1 MHAIGYLCGDISVI
15 DNPLS
20 VALTMRIPQFTS
32 QITEADIPNVQIS
45 GGVTPGQAVDMVSN
59 RVDGFANLANTVAN
73 KYKEYQEDSDKA
85 RVALITSQT
94 QNGIND
100 YLYNPKTG
108 LLNIK
113 GEAALKRVSGQS
125 LVDEANEWFRNLYS
139 EKVSELS
146 NNNQRKLY
154 DQNMFTVQGQLNR
167 ITSQHLFTE
176 SQKFQKTAF
185 EAEIDANSNSVNLN
199 YSDLETTNQSL
210 AKINIASQNY
220 GKSQGW
226 NQQQIDLF
234 VKEQQD
240 KALLGAIN
248 LMQTNGAPSAI
259 PLYFKQYKDYMSP
272 QTQAKVGKLVQDN
285 NADVFMTEIIK
296 YKEDPEELDK
306 YIVALQ
312 DPNSNFSQSVGAR
325 HIPTLLGR
333 AIGYRDAYDRNLV
346 AEAKRKDE
354 DGKKALGDFRK
365 DIESGIP
372 FSAQRLSELSSK
384 VEGTASQSEFDRI
397 NRSLPVFQLLYSM
410 PADARESF
418 INSYE
423 SDAKTKKSDNPQDVK
438 FVTDQMRAI
447 HTGLLDKEKNDPA
460 LAYSIKTGNPLTQAP
475 TTLIIQGDSKA
486 LNIVSSNIQKMVA
499 TNQAS
504 GSTTGSI
511 NPLSKQQQEEMKTFW
526 KSAPSNQK
534 LQLVSN
540 LQKAAQ
546 GNANASREM
555 IQSITGTNNNTFRW
569 AAALNNRGLKDI
581 ANQMA
586 VGQDLIDKGDV
597 KVDEALLTQKTT
609 EYLRGITAPGKPD
622 FNIYKDA
629 VRANYAYLLQKSEK
643 IPNKTEKSNSKKLDE
658 DLINLAL
665 LNTTGGK
672 FTNGSF
678 RRESS
683 VLRPHTV
690 GEASFRQQL
699 EQFNSRNARTY
710 GGSDREYFLDLP
722 LEQDTKNPYKYY
734 FKNGSG
740 YVMDSSDPKRKTR
753 LTFTVR

>member
-1 MHAIGYLCGDISVI
+1 
-15 DNPLS
+15 
-20 VALTMRIPQFTS
+20 MRIPQFNRQVS
-32 QITEADIPNVQIS
+32 DNSVPNVQVS
-45 GGVTPGQAVDMVSN
+45 GGMSAGEAASLVGNKTDSLVGALNSGLNAYQA
-59 RVDGFANLANTVAN
+59 
-73 KYKEYQEDSDKA
+73 YQDEADKA
-85 RVALITSQT
+85 RVSQVIAEV
-94 QNGIND
+94 QNSVND

-113 GEAALKRVSGQS
+113 GEAALKRESGQS
-125 LVDEANEWFRNLYS
+125 LIDEANEWLVNLSS
-139 EKVSELS
+139 EKTNTLS
-146 NNNQRKLY
+146 NPSQRKLF
-154 DQNMFTVQGQLNR
+154 NKNLVNVRGQLNR

-185 EAEIDANSNSVNLN
+185 EAEIDANSSSVNLN

-210 AKINIASQNY
+210 AKINSASQDY
-220 GKSQGW
+220 GKTQGW

-248 LMQTNGAPSAI
+248 LMQTNGDSSAI

-272 QTQAKVGKLVQDN
+272 QTQAKVGKLIQDN

-296 YKEDPEELDK
+296 YKEDPEELDN

-312 DPNSNFSQSVGAR
+312 DPNSKFSQSVGAR

-354 DGKKALGDFRK
+354 DGKKALGDFKK

-526 KSAPSNQK
+526 KSAPPNQK
-534 LQLVSN
+534 IQLVSN

-586 VGQDLIDKGDV
+586 IGQDLIDKGDV

>member
-1 MHAIGYLCGDISVI
+1 
-15 DNPLS
+15 
-20 VALTMRIPQFTS
+20 MRIPQFNRQVS
-32 QITEADIPNVQIS
+32 DNSVPNVQVS
-45 GGVTPGQAVDMVSN
+45 GGMSAGEAASLVGNKTDSLVGALNSGLNAYQA
-59 RVDGFANLANTVAN
+59 
-73 KYKEYQEDSDKA
+73 YQDEADKA
-85 RVALITSQT
+85 RVSQVIAEV
-94 QNGIND
+94 QNSVND

-113 GEAALKRVSGQS
+113 GEAALKRESGQS
-125 LVDEANEWFRNLYS
+125 LIDEANEWLVNLSS
-139 EKVSELS
+139 EKTNTLS
-146 NNNQRKLY
+146 NPSQRKLF
-154 DQNMFTVQGQLNR
+154 NKNLVNVRGQLNR

-185 EAEIDANSNSVNLN
+185 EAEIDANSSSVNLN

-210 AKINIASQNY
+210 AKINSASQDY
-220 GKSQGW
+220 GKTQGW

-248 LMQTNGAPSAI
+248 LMQTNGDSSAI

-272 QTQAKVGKLVQDN
+272 QTQAKVGKLIQDN

-296 YKEDPEELDK
+296 YKEDPEELDN

-312 DPNSNFSQSVGAR
+312 DPNSKFSQSVGAR

-354 DGKKALGDFRK
+354 DGKKALGDFKK

-526 KSAPSNQK
+526 KSAPPNQK

-586 VGQDLIDKGDV
+586 IGQDLIDKGDV

>member
-1 MHAIGYLCGDISVI
+1 
-15 DNPLS
+15 
-20 VALTMRIPQFTS
+20 MRIPQFNRQVS
-32 QITEADIPNVQIS
+32 DNSVPNVQVS
-45 GGVTPGQAVDMVSN
+45 GGMSAGEAASLVGNKTDSLVGALNSGLNAYQA
-59 RVDGFANLANTVAN
+59 
-73 KYKEYQEDSDKA
+73 YQDEADKA
-85 RVALITSQT
+85 RVSQVIAEV
-94 QNGIND
+94 QNSVND

-113 GEAALKRVSGQS
+113 GEAALKRESGQS
-125 LVDEANEWFRNLYS
+125 LIDEANEWLVNLSS
-139 EKVSELS
+139 EKTNTLS
-146 NNNQRKLY
+146 NPSQRKLF
-154 DQNMFTVQGQLNR
+154 NKNLVNVRGQLNR

-185 EAEIDANSNSVNLN
+185 EAEIDANSSSVNLN

-210 AKINIASQNY
+210 AKINSASQDY
-220 GKSQGW
+220 GKTQGW

-248 LMQTNGAPSAI
+248 LMQTNGDSSAI
-259 PLYFKQYKDYMSP
+259 PLYFKQYKEYMSP
-272 QTQAKVGKLVQDN
+272 QTQAKVGKLIQDN

-312 DPNSNFSQSVGAR
+312 DPNSKFSQSVGTR

-354 DGKKALGDFRK
+354 DGKKALGDFKK

-526 KSAPSNQK
+526 KSAPPNQK

-597 KVDEALLTQKTT
+597 KVDEALLTQRTT

>member
-1 MHAIGYLCGDISVI
+1 
-15 DNPLS
+15 
-20 VALTMRIPQFTS
+20 MRIPQFNRQVS
-32 QITEADIPNVQIS
+32 DNSVPNVQVNGGMSAGEAASLVGNKTDSLIGALNS
-45 GGVTPGQAVDMVSN
+45 GLNAYQA
-59 RVDGFANLANTVAN
+59 
-73 KYKEYQEDSDKA
+73 YQDEADKA
-85 RVALITSQT
+85 RVSQVIAEV
-94 QNGIND
+94 QNSVND

-113 GEAALKRVSGQS
+113 GEAALKRESGQS
-125 LVDEANEWFRNLYS
+125 LIDEANEWLVNLSS
-139 EKVSELS
+139 EKTNTLS
-146 NNNQRKLY
+146 NPSQRKLF
-154 DQNMFTVQGQLNR
+154 NKNLVNVRGQLNR

-185 EAEIDANSNSVNLN
+185 EAEIDANSSSVNLN

-210 AKINIASQNY
+210 AKINSASQNY
-220 GKSQGW
+220 GKTQGW

-248 LMQTNGAPSAI
+248 LMQTNGDSSAI

-423 SDAKTKKSDNPQDVK
+423 SDAKTKKSDHPQDVK

-526 KSAPSNQK
+526 KSAPPNQK

>member
-1 MHAIGYLCGDISVI
+1 
-15 DNPLS
+15 
-20 VALTMRIPQFTS
+20 MRIPQFNRQVS
-32 QITEADIPNVQIS
+32 DNSVPNVQVS
-45 GGVTPGQAVDMVSN
+45 GGMSAGEAASLVGNKTDSLVGALNSGLNAYQA
-59 RVDGFANLANTVAN
+59 
-73 KYKEYQEDSDKA
+73 YQDEADKA
-85 RVALITSQT
+85 RVSQVIAEV
-94 QNGIND
+94 QNSVND

-113 GEAALKRVSGQS
+113 GEAALKRESGQS
-125 LVDEANEWFRNLYS
+125 LIDEANEWLVNLSS
-139 EKVSELS
+139 EKTNTLS
-146 NNNQRKLY
+146 NPSQGKLF
-154 DQNMFTVQGQLNR
+154 NKNLVNVRGQLNR

-185 EAEIDANSNSVNLN
+185 EAEIDANSSSVNLN

-210 AKINIASQNY
+210 AKINSASQDY
-220 GKSQGW
+220 GKTQGW

-248 LMQTNGAPSAI
+248 LMQTNGDSSAI
-259 PLYFKQYKDYMSP
+259 PLYFKQHKDYMSP
-272 QTQAKVGKLVQDN
+272 QTQAKVGKLIQDN

-296 YKEDPEELDK
+296 YKEDPEELDN

-312 DPNSNFSQSVGAR
+312 DPNSKFSQSVGAR

-354 DGKKALGDFRK
+354 DGKKALGDFKK

-526 KSAPSNQK
+526 KSAPPNQK

-546 GNANASREM
+546 GNANASRKM

-586 VGQDLIDKGDV
+586 IGQDLIDKGDV

>member
-1 MHAIGYLCGDISVI
+1 
-15 DNPLS
+15 
-20 VALTMRIPQFTS
+20 MRIPQFNRQVS
-32 QITEADIPNVQIS
+32 DNSVPNVQVS
-45 GGVTPGQAVDMVSN
+45 GGMSAGEAASLVGNKTDSLVGALNSGLNAYQA
-59 RVDGFANLANTVAN
+59 
-73 KYKEYQEDSDKA
+73 YQDEADKA
-85 RVALITSQT
+85 RVSQVIAEV
-94 QNGIND
+94 QNSVND

-113 GEAALKRVSGQS
+113 GEAALKRESGQS
-125 LVDEANEWFRNLYS
+125 LIDEANEWLVNLSS
-139 EKVSELS
+139 EKTNTLS
-146 NNNQRKLY
+146 NPSQRKLF
-154 DQNMFTVQGQLNR
+154 NKNLVNVRGQLNR

-185 EAEIDANSNSVNLN
+185 EAEIDANSSSVSLN

-210 AKINIASQNY
+210 AKINSASQDY
-220 GKSQGW
+220 GKTQGW

-234 VKEQQD
+234 VKEQQG

-248 LMQTNGAPSAI
+248 LMQTNGDSSAI

-272 QTQAKVGKLVQDN
+272 QTQAKVGKLIQDN

-296 YKEDPEELDK
+296 YKEDPEELDN

-312 DPNSNFSQSVGAR
+312 DPNSKFSQSVGAR

-354 DGKKALGDFRK
+354 DGKKALGDFKK

-526 KSAPSNQK
+526 KSAPPNQK

-586 VGQDLIDKGDV
+586 IGQDLIDKGDV

-722 LEQDTKNPYKYY
+722 LEQDTKNPYRYY

>member
-1 MHAIGYLCGDISVI
+1 
-15 DNPLS
+15 
-20 VALTMRIPQFTS
+20 MRIPQFNRQVS
-32 QITEADIPNVQIS
+32 DNSVPNVQVNGGMSAGEAASLVGNKTDSLVSALNS
-45 GGVTPGQAVDMVSN
+45 GLNAYQA
-59 RVDGFANLANTVAN
+59 
-73 KYKEYQEDSDKA
+73 YQDEADKA
-85 RVALITSQT
+85 RVSQVIAEV
-94 QNGIND
+94 QNSVND

-113 GEAALKRVSGQS
+113 GEAALKRESGQS
-125 LVDEANEWFRNLYS
+125 LIDEANEWLVNLSS
-139 EKVSELS
+139 EKTNTLS
-146 NNNQRKLY
+146 NPSQRKLF
-154 DQNMFTVQGQLNR
+154 NKNLVNVRGQLNR

-185 EAEIDANSNSVNLN
+185 EAEIDANSSSVNLN

-210 AKINIASQNY
+210 AKINSASQDY
-220 GKSQGW
+220 GKTQGW

-248 LMQTNGAPSAI
+248 LMQTNGDSSAI

-272 QTQAKVGKLVQDN
+272 QTQAKVGKLIQDN

-296 YKEDPEELDK
+296 YKEDPEELDN

-312 DPNSNFSQSVGAR
+312 DPNSKFPQSVGAR

-354 DGKKALGDFRK
+354 DGKKALGDFKK

-526 KSAPSNQK
+526 KSAPPNQK

-586 VGQDLIDKGDV
+586 IGQDLIDKGDV

>member
-1 MHAIGYLCGDISVI
+1 
-15 DNPLS
+15 
-20 VALTMRIPQFTS
+20 MRIPQFNS
-32 QITEADIPNVQIS
+32 QVAEADMPNVQIN
-45 GGVTPGQAVDMVSN
+45 GGMSAGEAASLVGNKTDSLVGALNSSLNAYQA
-59 RVDGFANLANTVAN
+59 
-73 KYKEYQEDSDKA
+73 YQDEADKA
-85 RVALITSQT
+85 RVSQVIAEV
-94 QNGIND
+94 QNSVND

-113 GEAALKRVSGQS
+113 GEAALKRESGQS
-125 LVDEANEWFRNLYS
+125 LIDEANEWLVNLSS
-139 EKVSELS
+139 EKTNTLS
-146 NNNQRKLY
+146 NPSQRKLF
-154 DQNMFTVQGQLNR
+154 NKNLVNVRGQLNR

-185 EAEIDANSNSVNLN
+185 EAEIDANSSSVNLN

-210 AKINIASQNY
+210 AKINSASQDY
-220 GKSQGW
+220 GKTQGW

-248 LMQTNGAPSAI
+248 LMQTNGDSSAI

-272 QTQAKVGKLVQDN
+272 QTQAKVGKLIQDN

-296 YKEDPEELDK
+296 YKEDPEELDN

-312 DPNSNFSQSVGAR
+312 DPNSKFSQSVGAR

-354 DGKKALGDFRK
+354 DGKKALGDFKK

-526 KSAPSNQK
+526 KSAPPNQK

-586 VGQDLIDKGDV
+586 IGQDLIDKGDV

>member
-1 MHAIGYLCGDISVI
+1 
-15 DNPLS
+15 
-20 VALTMRIPQFTS
+20 MRIPQFNRQVS
-32 QITEADIPNVQIS
+32 DNSVPNVQVNGGMSAGEAASLVGNKTDSLIGALNS
-45 GGVTPGQAVDMVSN
+45 GLNAYQA
-59 RVDGFANLANTVAN
+59 
-73 KYKEYQEDSDKA
+73 YQDEADKA
-85 RVALITSQT
+85 RVSQVIAEV
-94 QNGIND
+94 QNSVND

-113 GEAALKRVSGQS
+113 GEAALKRESGQS
-125 LVDEANEWFRNLYS
+125 LIDEANEWLVNLSS
-139 EKVSELS
+139 EKTNTLS
-146 NNNQRKLY
+146 NPSQRKLF
-154 DQNMFTVQGQLNR
+154 NKNLVNVRGQLNR

-185 EAEIDANSNSVNLN
+185 EAEIDANSSSVNLN

-210 AKINIASQNY
+210 AKINSASQNY
-220 GKSQGW
+220 GKTQGW

-248 LMQTNGAPSAI
+248 LMQTNGDSSAI

-423 SDAKTKKSDNPQDVK
+423 SDAKTKKSDHPQDVK

-526 KSAPSNQK
+526 KSAPPNQK

-555 IQSITGTNNNTFRW
+555 IQSIAGTNNNTFRW

-597 KVDEALLTQKTT
+597 KVDEALLTQRTT

>member
-1 MHAIGYLCGDISVI
+1 GGMSAGEAASLVGNKTDSLVG
-15 DNPLS
+15 
-20 VALTMRIPQFTS
+20 ALNSSLNAYQAY
-32 QITEADIPNVQIS
+32 QDEA
-45 GGVTPGQAVDMVSN
+45 
-59 RVDGFANLANTVAN
+59 
-73 KYKEYQEDSDKA
+73 DKA
-85 RVALITSQT
+85 RVSQVIAEV
-94 QNGIND
+94 QNSVND

-113 GEAALKRVSGQS
+113 GEAALKRESGQS
-125 LVDEANEWFRNLYS
+125 LIDEANEWLVNLSS
-139 EKVSELS
+139 EKTNTLS
-146 NNNQRKLY
+146 NPSQRKLF
-154 DQNMFTVQGQLNR
+154 NKNLVNVRGQLNR

-185 EAEIDANSNSVNLN
+185 EAEIDANSSSVNLN

-210 AKINIASQNY
+210 AKINSASQNY
-220 GKSQGW
+220 GKTQGW

-248 LMQTNGAPSAI
+248 LMQTNGDSSAI

-423 SDAKTKKSDNPQDVK
+423 SDAKTKKSDHPQDVK

-526 KSAPSNQK
+526 KSAPPNQK

>member
-1 MHAIGYLCGDISVI
+1 
-15 DNPLS
+15 
-20 VALTMRIPQFTS
+20 MRIPQFNRQVS
-32 QITEADIPNVQIS
+32 DNSVPNVQVN
-45 GGVTPGQAVDMVSN
+45 GGMSAGEAASLVGNKTDSLVGALNSSLNAYQA
-59 RVDGFANLANTVAN
+59 
-73 KYKEYQEDSDKA
+73 YQDEADKA
-85 RVALITSQT
+85 RVSQVIAEV
-94 QNGIND
+94 QNSVND

-113 GEAALKRVSGQS
+113 GEAALKRESGQS
-125 LVDEANEWFRNLYS
+125 LIDEANEWLVNLSS
-139 EKVSELS
+139 EKTNTLS
-146 NNNQRKLY
+146 NPSQRKLF
-154 DQNMFTVQGQLNR
+154 NKNLVNVRGQLNR

-185 EAEIDANSNSVNLN
+185 EAEIDANSSSVNLN

-210 AKINIASQNY
+210 AKINSASQDY
-220 GKSQGW
+220 GKTQGW

-248 LMQTNGAPSAI
+248 LMQTNGDSSAI

-272 QTQAKVGKLVQDN
+272 QTQAKVGKLIQDN

-296 YKEDPEELDK
+296 YKEDPEELDNF
-306 YIVALQ
+306 IVALQ
-312 DPNSNFSQSVGAR
+312 DPNSKFSQSVGAR

-354 DGKKALGDFRK
+354 DGKKALGDFKK

-526 KSAPSNQK
+526 KSAPPNQK

-586 VGQDLIDKGDV
+586 IGQDLIDKGDV

-683 VLRPHTV
+683 VLLPHTV

>member
-1 MHAIGYLCGDISVI
+1 SQ
-15 DNPLS
+15 
-20 VALTMRIPQFTS
+20 VA
-32 QITEADIPNVQIS
+32 EADMPNVQIN
-45 GGVTPGQAVDMVSN
+45 GGMSAGEAASLVGNKTDSLVGALNSSLNAYQA
-59 RVDGFANLANTVAN
+59 
-73 KYKEYQEDSDKA
+73 YQDEADKA
-85 RVALITSQT
+85 RVSQVIAEV
-94 QNGIND
+94 QNSVND

-113 GEAALKRVSGQS
+113 GEAALKRESGQS
-125 LVDEANEWFRNLYS
+125 LIDEANEWLVNLSS
-139 EKVSELS
+139 EKTNTLS
-146 NNNQRKLY
+146 NPSQRKLF
-154 DQNMFTVQGQLNR
+154 NKNLVNVRGQLNR

-185 EAEIDANSNSVNLN
+185 EAEIDANSSSVNLN

-210 AKINIASQNY
+210 AKINSASQNY
-220 GKSQGW
+220 GKTQGW

-248 LMQTNGAPSAI
+248 LMQTNGDSSAI

-423 SDAKTKKSDNPQDVK
+423 SDAKTKKSDHPQDVK

-526 KSAPSNQK
+526 KSAPPNQK

>member
-1 MHAIGYLCGDISVI
+1 
-15 DNPLS
+15 
-20 VALTMRIPQFTS
+20 MRIPQFTS
-32 QITEADIPNVQIS
+32 QVAEGDMPNVQIS
-45 GGVTPGQAVDMVSN
+45 GGVTPGQAVDMVGSQ
-59 RVDGFANLANTVAN
+59 VDGFANLANTFAN
-73 KYKEYQEDSDKA
+73 KYKEYQDDSDKA
-85 RVALITSQT
+85 RVALTIAET
-94 QNGIND
+94 QNGVND
-100 YLYNPKTG
+100 YLYNSKTG

-113 GEAALKRVSGQS
+113 GEAALKRESGQS
-125 LVDEANEWFRNLYS
+125 LIDEANTWLNDFTA
-139 EKVSELS
+139 EKIEGFS
-146 NNNQRKLY
+146 NNNQKNLFN
-154 DQNMFTVQGQLNR
+154 QNLITVRGQLNR
-167 ITSQHLFTE
+167 IASQHLFTE
-176 SQKFQKTAF
+176 SQKFQKSAF
-185 EAEIDANSNSVNLN
+185 EAEIDANSSSVNLN
-199 YSDLETTNQSL
+199 YSDSETTNQSL
-210 AKINIASQNY
+210 TKINSASQNY

-248 LMQTNGAPSAI
+248 LMQTNGDPSAI
-259 PLYFKQYKDYMSP
+259 PSYFKQYKDYMSP
-272 QTQAKVGKLVQDN
+272 QTQAKVGKLIQDN
-285 NADVFMTEIIK
+285 NADIFMTEIIK
-296 YKEDPEELDK
+296 YKEDPEELDN
-306 YIVALQ
+306 YIVGLQ
-312 DPNSNFSQSVGAR
+312 DPNSKFSQSVGAR
-325 HIPTLLGR
+325 NIPTLLGR

-346 AEAKRKDE
+346 AESKRKDE
-354 DGKKALGDFRK
+354 EGKKALGDFRK

-372 FSAQRLSELSSK
+372 FSSQRLTELTSK
-384 VEGTASQSEFDRI
+384 VEGTASQGEFDRL

-418 INSYE
+418 ISSYE

-511 NPLSKQQQEEMKTFW
+511 NPLSKQQQEEMKSFW
-526 KSAPSNQK
+526 KSAPPTQR
-534 LQLVSN
+534 LHLVSN

-546 GNANASREM
+546 GNPNASREM
-555 IQSITGTNNNTFRW
+555 IQSIAGTSNNTFRW

-609 EYLRGITAPGKPD
+609 EYLKGITAPGKPD

-643 IPNKTEKSNSKKLDE
+643 IPNKTEKSTSKKLDE

-672 FTNGSF
+672 FTSGSF
-678 RRESS
+678 RRETS

-722 LEQDTKNPYKYY
+722 LEQDTKNPYQYY

-740 YVMDSSDPKRKTR
+740 YVMDSTDPKRKTR

>member
-1 MHAIGYLCGDISVI
+1 
-15 DNPLS
+15 
-20 VALTMRIPQFTS
+20 MRIPQFNRQVS
-32 QITEADIPNVQIS
+32 DNSVPNVQVS
-45 GGVTPGQAVDMVSN
+45 GGMSAGEAASLVGNKTDSLVGALNSGLNAYQA
-59 RVDGFANLANTVAN
+59 
-73 KYKEYQEDSDKA
+73 YQDEADKA
-85 RVALITSQT
+85 RVSQVIAEV
-94 QNGIND
+94 QNSVND

-113 GEAALKRVSGQS
+113 GEAALKRESGQS
-125 LVDEANEWFRNLYS
+125 LIDEANEWLVNLSS
-139 EKVSELS
+139 EKTNTLS
-146 NNNQRKLY
+146 NPSQRKLF
-154 DQNMFTVQGQLNR
+154 NKNLVNVRGQLNR

-185 EAEIDANSNSVNLN
+185 EAEIDANSSSVNLN

-210 AKINIASQNY
+210 AKINSASQDY
-220 GKSQGW
+220 GKTQGW

-248 LMQTNGAPSAI
+248 LMQTNGDSSAI
-259 PLYFKQYKDYMSP
+259 PLYFKQYKEYMSP
-272 QTQAKVGKLVQDN
+272 QTQAKVGKLIQDN

-312 DPNSNFSQSVGAR
+312 DPNSKFSQSVGTR

-354 DGKKALGDFRK
+354 DGKKALGDFKK

-384 VEGTASQSEFDRI
+384 IEGTASQSEFDRI

-526 KSAPSNQK
+526 KSAPPNQK

-597 KVDEALLTQKTT
+597 KVDEALLTQRTT

>member
-1 MHAIGYLCGDISVI
+1 
-15 DNPLS
+15 
-20 VALTMRIPQFTS
+20 MRIPQFNRQVS
-32 QITEADIPNVQIS
+32 DNSVPNVQVNGGMSAGEAASLVGNKTDSLIGALNS
-45 GGVTPGQAVDMVSN
+45 GLNAYQA
-59 RVDGFANLANTVAN
+59 
-73 KYKEYQEDSDKA
+73 YQDEADKA
-85 RVALITSQT
+85 RVSQVIAEV
-94 QNGIND
+94 QNSVND

-113 GEAALKRVSGQS
+113 GEAALKRESGQS
-125 LVDEANEWFRNLYS
+125 LIDEANEWLVNLSS
-139 EKVSELS
+139 EKTNTLS
-146 NNNQRKLY
+146 NPSQRKLF
-154 DQNMFTVQGQLNR
+154 NKNLVNVRGQLNR

-185 EAEIDANSNSVNLN
+185 EAEIDANSSSVNLN

-210 AKINIASQNY
+210 AKINSASQDY
-220 GKSQGW
+220 GKTQGW
-226 NQQQIDLF
+226 NQQQVDLF
-234 VKEQQD
+234 TKEQYD

-248 LMQTNGAPSAI
+248 LMQTNGDSSAI

-423 SDAKTKKSDNPQDVK
+423 SDAKTKKSDHPQDVK

-526 KSAPSNQK
+526 KSAPPNQK

>member
-1 MHAIGYLCGDISVI
+1 
-15 DNPLS
+15 
-20 VALTMRIPQFTS
+20 MRIPQFNRQVS
-32 QITEADIPNVQIS
+32 DNSVPNVQVS
-45 GGVTPGQAVDMVSN
+45 GGMSAGEAASLVGNKTDSLVGALNSSLNAYQA
-59 RVDGFANLANTVAN
+59 
-73 KYKEYQEDSDKA
+73 YQDEADKA
-85 RVALITSQT
+85 RVSQVIAEV
-94 QNGIND
+94 QNSVND

-113 GEAALKRVSGQS
+113 GEAALKRESGQS
-125 LVDEANEWFRNLYS
+125 LIDEANEWLVNLSS
-139 EKVSELS
+139 EKTNTLS
-146 NNNQRKLY
+146 NPSQRKLF
-154 DQNMFTVQGQLNR
+154 NKNLVNVRGQLNR

-185 EAEIDANSNSVNLN
+185 EAEIDANSSSVNLN

-210 AKINIASQNY
+210 AKINSASQDY
-220 GKSQGW
+220 GKTQGW

-248 LMQTNGAPSAI
+248 LMQTNGDSSAI

-272 QTQAKVGKLVQDN
+272 QTQAKVGKLIQDN

-296 YKEDPEELDK
+296 YKEDPEELDN

-312 DPNSNFSQSVGAR
+312 DPNSKFSQSVGAR

-354 DGKKALGDFRK
+354 DGKKALGDFKK

-372 FSAQRLSELSSK
+372 FSAQRLSELFSK

-526 KSAPSNQK
+526 KSAPPNQK

-586 VGQDLIDKGDV
+586 IGQDLIDKGDV

>member
-1 MHAIGYLCGDISVI
+1 
-15 DNPLS
+15 
-20 VALTMRIPQFTS
+20 MRIPQFNRQVS
-32 QITEADIPNVQIS
+32 DNSVPNVQVNGGMSAGEAASLVGNKTDSLVGALNS
-45 GGVTPGQAVDMVSN
+45 GLNAYQA
-59 RVDGFANLANTVAN
+59 
-73 KYKEYQEDSDKA
+73 YQDEADKA
-85 RVALITSQT
+85 RVSQVIAEV
-94 QNGIND
+94 QNSVND

-113 GEAALKRVSGQS
+113 GEAALKRESGQS
-125 LVDEANEWFRNLYS
+125 LIDEANEWLVNLSS
-139 EKVSELS
+139 EKTNTLS
-146 NNNQRKLY
+146 NPSQRKLF
-154 DQNMFTVQGQLNR
+154 NKNLVNVRGQLNR

-185 EAEIDANSNSVNLN
+185 EAEIDANSSSVNLN

-210 AKINIASQNY
+210 AKINSASQDY
-220 GKSQGW
+220 GKTQGW

-248 LMQTNGAPSAI
+248 LMQTNGDSSAI

-272 QTQAKVGKLVQDN
+272 QTQAKVGKLIQDN

-296 YKEDPEELDK
+296 YKEDPEELDN

-312 DPNSNFSQSVGAR
+312 DPNSKFSQSVGAR

-354 DGKKALGDFRK
+354 DGKKALGDFKK

-526 KSAPSNQK
+526 KSAPPNQK

-586 VGQDLIDKGDV
+586 IGQDLIDKGDV

>member
-1 MHAIGYLCGDISVI
+1 
-15 DNPLS
+15 
-20 VALTMRIPQFTS
+20 
-32 QITEADIPNVQIS
+32 EADMPNVQIN
-45 GGVTPGQAVDMVSN
+45 GGMSAGEAASLVGNKTDSLVGALNSSLNAYQA
-59 RVDGFANLANTVAN
+59 
-73 KYKEYQEDSDKA
+73 YQDEADKA
-85 RVALITSQT
+85 RVSQVIAEV
-94 QNGIND
+94 QNSVND

-113 GEAALKRVSGQS
+113 GEAALKRESGQS
-125 LVDEANEWFRNLYS
+125 LIDEANEWLVNLSS
-139 EKVSELS
+139 EKTNTLS
-146 NNNQRKLY
+146 NPSQRKLF
-154 DQNMFTVQGQLNR
+154 NKNLVNVRGQLNR

-185 EAEIDANSNSVNLN
+185 EAEIDANSSSVNLN

-210 AKINIASQNY
+210 AKINSASQNY
-220 GKSQGW
+220 GKTQGW

-248 LMQTNGAPSAI
+248 LMQTNGDSSAI

-423 SDAKTKKSDNPQDVK
+423 SDAKTKKSDHPQDVK

-526 KSAPSNQK
+526 KSAPPNQK

>member
-1 MHAIGYLCGDISVI
+1 
-15 DNPLS
+15 
-20 VALTMRIPQFTS
+20 MRIPQFNRQVS
-32 QITEADIPNVQIS
+32 DNSVPNVQVN
-45 GGVTPGQAVDMVSN
+45 GGMSAGEASSLVGNKTDSLVGALNSSLNAYQA
-59 RVDGFANLANTVAN
+59 
-73 KYKEYQEDSDKA
+73 YQDEADKA
-85 RVALITSQT
+85 RVSQVIAEV
-94 QNGIND
+94 QNSVND

-113 GEAALKRVSGQS
+113 GEAALKRESGQS
-125 LVDEANEWFRNLYS
+125 LIDEANEWLVNLSS
-139 EKVSELS
+139 EKTNTLS
-146 NNNQRKLY
+146 NPSQRKLF
-154 DQNMFTVQGQLNR
+154 NKNLVNVRGQLNR

-185 EAEIDANSNSVNLN
+185 EAEIDANSSSVNLN

-210 AKINIASQNY
+210 AKINSASQDY
-220 GKSQGW
+220 GKTQGW
-226 NQQQIDLF
+226 NQQQVDLF
-234 VKEQQD
+234 TKEQYD

-248 LMQTNGAPSAI
+248 LMQTNGDASKI

-272 QTQAKVGKLVQDN
+272 QTQAKVGKLIQDN

-296 YKEDPEELDK
+296 YKEDPEELDN

-312 DPNSNFSQSVGAR
+312 DPNSKFSQSVGAR

-354 DGKKALGDFRK
+354 DGKKALGDFKK

-526 KSAPSNQK
+526 KSAPPNQK

-586 VGQDLIDKGDV
+586 IGQDLIDKGDV

-722 LEQDTKNPYKYY
+722 LEQDTKNPYKY
-734 FKNGSG
+734 
-740 YVMDSSDPKRKTR
+740 
-753 LTFTVR
+753 

>member
-1 MHAIGYLCGDISVI
+1 
-15 DNPLS
+15 
-20 VALTMRIPQFTS
+20 MRIPQFNRQVS
-32 QITEADIPNVQIS
+32 DNSVPNVQVNGGMSAGEAASLVGNKTDSLIGALNS
-45 GGVTPGQAVDMVSN
+45 GLNAYQA
-59 RVDGFANLANTVAN
+59 
-73 KYKEYQEDSDKA
+73 YQDEADKA
-85 RVALITSQT
+85 RVSQVIAEV
-94 QNGIND
+94 QNSVND

-113 GEAALKRVSGQS
+113 GEAALKRESGQS
-125 LVDEANEWFRNLYS
+125 LIDEANEWLVNLSS
-139 EKVSELS
+139 EKTNTLS
-146 NNNQRKLY
+146 NPSQRKLF
-154 DQNMFTVQGQLNR
+154 NKNLVNVRGQLNR

-185 EAEIDANSNSVNLN
+185 EAEIDANSSSVNLN

-210 AKINIASQNY
+210 AKINSASQNY
-220 GKSQGW
+220 GKTQGW

-248 LMQTNGAPSAI
+248 LMQTNGDSSAI

-423 SDAKTKKSDNPQDVK
+423 SDAKTKKSDHPQDVK

-526 KSAPSNQK
+526 KSAPPNQK

-586 VGQDLIDKGDV
+586 IGQDLIDKGDV

>member
-1 MHAIGYLCGDISVI
+1 
-15 DNPLS
+15 
-20 VALTMRIPQFTS
+20 MRIPQFNRQVS
-32 QITEADIPNVQIS
+32 DNSVPNVQVNGGMSAGEAASLVGNKTDSLIGALNS
-45 GGVTPGQAVDMVSN
+45 GLNAYQA
-59 RVDGFANLANTVAN
+59 
-73 KYKEYQEDSDKA
+73 YQDEADKA
-85 RVALITSQT
+85 RVSQVIAEV
-94 QNGIND
+94 QNSVND

-113 GEAALKRVSGQS
+113 GEAALKRESGQS
-125 LVDEANEWFRNLYS
+125 LIDEANEWLVNLSS
-139 EKVSELS
+139 EKTNTLS
-146 NNNQRKLY
+146 NPSQRKLF
-154 DQNMFTVQGQLNR
+154 NKNLVNVRGQLNR

-185 EAEIDANSNSVNLN
+185 EAEIDANSSSVNLN

-210 AKINIASQNY
+210 AKINSASQNY
-220 GKSQGW
+220 GKTQGW

-248 LMQTNGAPSAI
+248 LMQTNGDSSAI

-384 VEGTASQSEFDRI
+384 VEGTASQSGFEKL
-397 NRSLPVFQLLYSM
+397 NRSLPIFQLLYSM

-475 TTLIIQGDSKA
+475 TTLIIQGDSRA

-499 TNQAS
+499 TNLAS

-511 NPLSKQQQEEMKTFW
+511 NPLSKQQQEEMKSFW
-526 KSAPSNQK
+526 KSAPPNQR
-534 LQLVSN
+534 LHLVSN

-555 IQSITGTNNNTFRW
+555 IQSITGTSNNTFRW

-609 EYLRGITAPGKPD
+609 EYLKGITAPGKPD

-643 IPNKTEKSNSKKLDE
+643 IPNKTEKSTSKKLDE

-678 RRESS
+678 RRETS

>member
-1 MHAIGYLCGDISVI
+1 
-15 DNPLS
+15 
-20 VALTMRIPQFTS
+20 MRIPQFNRQVS
-32 QITEADIPNVQIS
+32 DNSVPNVQVS
-45 GGVTPGQAVDMVSN
+45 GGMSAGEAASLVGNKTDSLVGALNSGLNAYQA
-59 RVDGFANLANTVAN
+59 
-73 KYKEYQEDSDKA
+73 YQDEADKA
-85 RVALITSQT
+85 RVSQVIAEV
-94 QNGIND
+94 QNSVND

-113 GEAALKRVSGQS
+113 GEAALKRESGQS
-125 LVDEANEWFRNLYS
+125 LIDEANEWLVNLSS
-139 EKVSELS
+139 EKTNTLS
-146 NNNQRKLY
+146 NPSQRKLF
-154 DQNMFTVQGQLNR
+154 NKNLVNVRGQLNR

-185 EAEIDANSNSVNLN
+185 EAEIDANSSSVNLN

-210 AKINIASQNY
+210 AKINSASQNY
-220 GKSQGW
+220 GKTQGW

-248 LMQTNGAPSAI
+248 LMQTNGDSSAI

-423 SDAKTKKSDNPQDVK
+423 SDAKTKKSDHPQDVK

-526 KSAPSNQK
+526 KSAPPNQK

>member
-1 MHAIGYLCGDISVI
+1 
-15 DNPLS
+15 
-20 VALTMRIPQFTS
+20 MRIPQFNS
-32 QITEADIPNVQIS
+32 QVAEADMPNVQIN
-45 GGVTPGQAVDMVSN
+45 GGMSAGEAASLVGNKTDSLVGALNSSLNAYQA
-59 RVDGFANLANTVAN
+59 
-73 KYKEYQEDSDKA
+73 YQDEADKA
-85 RVALITSQT
+85 RVSQVIAEV
-94 QNGIND
+94 QNSVND

-113 GEAALKRVSGQS
+113 GEAALKRESGQS
-125 LVDEANEWFRNLYS
+125 LIDEANEWLVNLSS
-139 EKVSELS
+139 EKTNTLS
-146 NNNQRKLY
+146 NPSQRKLF
-154 DQNMFTVQGQLNR
+154 NKNLVNVRGQLNR

-185 EAEIDANSNSVNLN
+185 EAEIDANSSSVNLN

-210 AKINIASQNY
+210 AKINSASQNY
-220 GKSQGW
+220 GKTQGW

-248 LMQTNGAPSAI
+248 LMQTNGDSSAI

-423 SDAKTKKSDNPQDVK
+423 SDAKTKKSDHPQDVK

-526 KSAPSNQK
+526 KSAPPNQK

>member
-1 MHAIGYLCGDISVI
+1 
-15 DNPLS
+15 
-20 VALTMRIPQFTS
+20 
-32 QITEADIPNVQIS
+32 
-45 GGVTPGQAVDMVSN
+45 
-59 RVDGFANLANTVAN
+59 
-73 KYKEYQEDSDKA
+73 
-85 RVALITSQT
+85 
-94 QNGIND
+94 
-100 YLYNPKTG
+100 
-108 LLNIK
+108 
-113 GEAALKRVSGQS
+113 
-125 LVDEANEWFRNLYS
+125 
-139 EKVSELS
+139 
-146 NNNQRKLY
+146 
-154 DQNMFTVQGQLNR
+154 
-167 ITSQHLFTE
+167 
-176 SQKFQKTAF
+176 
-185 EAEIDANSNSVNLN
+185 
-199 YSDLETTNQSL
+199 
-210 AKINIASQNY
+210 
-220 GKSQGW
+220 
-226 NQQQIDLF
+226 
-234 VKEQQD
+234 
-240 KALLGAIN
+240 
-248 LMQTNGAPSAI
+248 
-259 PLYFKQYKDYMSP
+259 
-272 QTQAKVGKLVQDN
+272 
-285 NADVFMTEIIK
+285 
-296 YKEDPEELDK
+296 
-306 YIVALQ
+306 
-312 DPNSNFSQSVGAR
+312 
-325 HIPTLLGR
+325 
-333 AIGYRDAYDRNLV
+333 
-346 AEAKRKDE
+346 
-354 DGKKALGDFRK
+354 
-365 DIESGIP
+365 
-372 FSAQRLSELSSK
+372 
-384 VEGTASQSEFDRI
+384 
-397 NRSLPVFQLLYSM
+397 
-410 PADARESF
+410 
-418 INSYE
+418 
-423 SDAKTKKSDNPQDVK
+423 
-438 FVTDQMRAI
+438 MRAI

-526 KSAPSNQK
+526 KSAPPNQK

-690 GEASFRQQL
+690 GEAAFRQQL

-710 GGSDREYFLDLP
+710 GGSDREFFLDLP

-734 FKNGSG
+734 FKNGGG
-740 YVMDSSDPKRKTR
+740 YVMDSTDPKRKTR

>member
-1 MHAIGYLCGDISVI
+1 
-15 DNPLS
+15 
-20 VALTMRIPQFTS
+20 MRIPQFNRQVS
-32 QITEADIPNVQIS
+32 DNSVPNVQVS
-45 GGVTPGQAVDMVSN
+45 GGMSAGEAASLVGNKTDSLVGALNSSLNAYQA
-59 RVDGFANLANTVAN
+59 
-73 KYKEYQEDSDKA
+73 YQDEADKA
-85 RVALITSQT
+85 RVSQVIAEV
-94 QNGIND
+94 QNSVND

-113 GEAALKRVSGQS
+113 GEAALKRESGQS
-125 LVDEANEWFRNLYS
+125 LIDEANEWLVNLSS
-139 EKVSELS
+139 EKTNTLS
-146 NNNQRKLY
+146 NPSQRKLF
-154 DQNMFTVQGQLNR
+154 NKNLVNVRGQLNR

-185 EAEIDANSNSVNLN
+185 EAEIDANSSSVNLN

-210 AKINIASQNY
+210 AKINSASQDY
-220 GKSQGW
+220 GKTQGW

-248 LMQTNGAPSAI
+248 LMQTNGDSSAI

-272 QTQAKVGKLVQDN
+272 QTQAKVGKLIQDN

-296 YKEDPEELDK
+296 YKEDPEELDN

-312 DPNSNFSQSVGAR
+312 DPNSKFSQSVGAR

-354 DGKKALGDFRK
+354 DGKKALGDFKK

-372 FSAQRLSELSSK
+372 FSALRLSELSSK
-384 VEGTASQSEFDRI
+384 VEGTTSQSEFDRI

-423 SDAKTKKSDNPQDVK
+423 AEAKTKKSDNPQDVK

-526 KSAPSNQK
+526 KSAPPNQK

-546 GNANASREM
+546 GDTNASREM
-555 IQSITGTNNNTFRW
+555 IQSITGTNNNNTFRW

-586 VGQDLIDKGDV
+586 IGQDLIDKGDV

>member
-1 MHAIGYLCGDISVI
+1 
-15 DNPLS
+15 
-20 VALTMRIPQFTS
+20 MRIPQFDRQVS
-32 QITEADIPNVQIS
+32 DNNVPSVQVS
-45 GGVTPGQAVDMVSN
+45 GGVSPSEAASLVGNKM
-59 RVDGFANLANTVAN
+59 DGLVGALNSGLKA
-73 KYKEYQEDSDKA
+73 YQEYQDEADKA
-85 RVALITSQT
+85 RVAQTIAET
-94 QNGIND
+94 QNNVNE
-100 YLYNPKTG
+100 YLYHPETG

-113 GEAALKRVSGQS
+113 GEAALKRESGKS
-125 LVDEANEWFRNLYS
+125 LIDEANTWLNDFTTEKIEGLSNSNQRNLF
-139 EKVSELS
+139 
-146 NNNQRKLY
+146 NQNLI
-154 DQNMFTVQGQLNR
+154 TVRGQLNR
-167 ITSQHLFTE
+167 IASQHLFTE

-185 EAEIDANSNSVNLN
+185 EAEIDANSSSVNLN

-210 AKINIASQNY
+210 TKINSASQNY

-248 LMQTNGAPSAI
+248 LMQTNGDPSAI
-259 PLYFKQYKDYMSP
+259 PSYFKQYKDRMSP
-272 QTQAKVGKLVQDN
+272 QTQAKVGKLIQDN

-296 YKEDPEELDK
+296 YKEDPEELDN

-312 DPNSNFSQSVGAR
+312 DPNSKFSQSVGAR
-325 HIPTLLGR
+325 NIPTLLGR

-346 AEAKRKDE
+346 AETKRKDE

-384 VEGTASQSEFDRI
+384 VEGTASQSGFEKL
-397 NRSLPVFQLLYSM
+397 NRSLPIFQLLYSM

-511 NPLSKQQQEEMKTFW
+511 NPLSKQQQEEMKSFW
-526 KSAPSNQK
+526 KSAPPNQR
-534 LQLVSN
+534 LHLVSN

-546 GNANASREM
+546 GNPNASREM
-555 IQSITGTNNNTFRW
+555 IQSIAGTSNNTFRW

-609 EYLRGITAPGKPD
+609 EYLKGITAPGKPD

-643 IPNKTEKSNSKKLDE
+643 IPNKTEKSTSKKLDE

-678 RRESS
+678 RRETS

-722 LEQDTKNPYKYY
+722 LEQDTKNPYQYY

-740 YVMDSSDPKRKTR
+740 YIMDSTDPKRKTK

>member
-1 MHAIGYLCGDISVI
+1 M
-15 DNPLS
+15 
-20 VALTMRIPQFTS
+20 
-32 QITEADIPNVQIS
+32 PNVQIN
-45 GGVTPGQAVDMVSN
+45 GGMSAGEAASLVGNKTDSLVGALNSSLNAYQA
-59 RVDGFANLANTVAN
+59 
-73 KYKEYQEDSDKA
+73 YQDEADKA
-85 RVALITSQT
+85 RVSQVIAEV
-94 QNGIND
+94 QNSVND

-113 GEAALKRVSGQS
+113 GEAALKRESGQS
-125 LVDEANEWFRNLYS
+125 LIDEANEWLVNLSS
-139 EKVSELS
+139 EKTNTLS
-146 NNNQRKLY
+146 NPSQRKLF
-154 DQNMFTVQGQLNR
+154 NKNLVNVRGQLNR

-185 EAEIDANSNSVNLN
+185 EAEIDANSSSVNLN

-210 AKINIASQNY
+210 AKINSASQNY
-220 GKSQGW
+220 GKTQGW

-248 LMQTNGAPSAI
+248 LMQTNGDSSAI

-423 SDAKTKKSDNPQDVK
+423 SDAKTKKSDHPQDVK

-526 KSAPSNQK
+526 KSAPPNQK

>member
-1 MHAIGYLCGDISVI
+1 
-15 DNPLS
+15 
-20 VALTMRIPQFTS
+20 MRIPQFNRQVS
-32 QITEADIPNVQIS
+32 DNSVPNVQVN
-45 GGVTPGQAVDMVSN
+45 GGMSAGEAASLVGNKTDSLVGALNSSLNAYQA
-59 RVDGFANLANTVAN
+59 
-73 KYKEYQEDSDKA
+73 YQDEADKA
-85 RVALITSQT
+85 RVSQVIAEV
-94 QNGIND
+94 QNSVND

-113 GEAALKRVSGQS
+113 GEAALKRESGQS
-125 LVDEANEWFRNLYS
+125 LIDEANEWLVNLSS
-139 EKVSELS
+139 EKTNTLS
-146 NNNQRKLY
+146 NPSQRKLF
-154 DQNMFTVQGQLNR
+154 NKNLVNVRGQLNR

-185 EAEIDANSNSVNLN
+185 EAEIDANSSSVNLN

-210 AKINIASQNY
+210 AKINSASQDY
-220 GKSQGW
+220 GKTQGW
-226 NQQQIDLF
+226 NQQQVDLF
-234 VKEQQD
+234 TKEQYD

-248 LMQTNGAPSAI
+248 LMQTNGDASKI

-272 QTQAKVGKLVQDN
+272 QTQAKVGKLIQDN

-296 YKEDPEELDK
+296 YKEDPEELDN

-312 DPNSNFSQSVGAR
+312 DPNSKFSQSVGAR

-354 DGKKALGDFRK
+354 DGKKALGDFKK

-526 KSAPSNQK
+526 KSAPPNQK

-586 VGQDLIDKGDV
+586 IGQDLIDKGDV

>member
-1 MHAIGYLCGDISVI
+1 
-15 DNPLS
+15 
-20 VALTMRIPQFTS
+20 MRIPQFNRQVS
-32 QITEADIPNVQIS
+32 DNSVPNVQVNGGMSAGEAASLVGNKTDSLIGALNS
-45 GGVTPGQAVDMVSN
+45 GLNAYQA
-59 RVDGFANLANTVAN
+59 
-73 KYKEYQEDSDKA
+73 YQDEADKA
-85 RVALITSQT
+85 RVSQVIAEV
-94 QNGIND
+94 QNSVND

-113 GEAALKRVSGQS
+113 GEAALKRESGQS
-125 LVDEANEWFRNLYS
+125 LIDEANEWLVNLSS
-139 EKVSELS
+139 EKTNTLS
-146 NNNQRKLY
+146 NPSQRKLF
-154 DQNMFTVQGQLNR
+154 NKNLVNVRGQLNR

-185 EAEIDANSNSVNLN
+185 EAEIDANSSSVNLN

-210 AKINIASQNY
+210 AKINSASQNY
-220 GKSQGW
+220 GKTQGW

-248 LMQTNGAPSAI
+248 LMQTNGDSSAI

-423 SDAKTKKSDNPQDVK
+423 SDAKTKKSDHPQDVK

-526 KSAPSNQK
+526 KSAPPNQK

-629 VRANYAYLLQKSEK
+629 VRANYAYLLQRSEK

>member
-1 MHAIGYLCGDISVI
+1 
-15 DNPLS
+15 
-20 VALTMRIPQFTS
+20 MRIPQFNRQVS
-32 QITEADIPNVQIS
+32 DNSVPNVQVS
-45 GGVTPGQAVDMVSN
+45 GGMSAGEAASLVGNKTDSLVGALNSGLNAYQA
-59 RVDGFANLANTVAN
+59 
-73 KYKEYQEDSDKA
+73 YQDEADKA
-85 RVALITSQT
+85 RVSQVIAEV
-94 QNGIND
+94 QNSVND

-113 GEAALKRVSGQS
+113 GEAALKRESGQS
-125 LVDEANEWFRNLYS
+125 LIDEANEWLVNLSS
-139 EKVSELS
+139 EKTNTLS
-146 NNNQRKLY
+146 NPSQRKLF
-154 DQNMFTVQGQLNR
+154 NKNLVNVRGQLNR

-185 EAEIDANSNSVNLN
+185 EAEIDANSSSVNLN

-210 AKINIASQNY
+210 AKINSASQNY
-220 GKSQGW
+220 GKTQGW

-248 LMQTNGAPSAI
+248 LMQTNGDSSAI

-423 SDAKTKKSDNPQDVK
+423 SDAKTKKSDHPQDVK

-526 KSAPSNQK
+526 KSAPPNQK

-740 YVMDSSDPKRKTR
+740 YVMDSSDPKRETR

>member
-1 MHAIGYLCGDISVI
+1 
-15 DNPLS
+15 
-20 VALTMRIPQFTS
+20 MRIPQFTS
-32 QITEADIPNVQIS
+32 QVTEADIPNVQIS
-45 GGVTPGQAVDMVSN
+45 GGVTPGQAVNMAGN

-73 KYKEYQEDSDKA
+73 KYKEYQDESDKA
-85 RVALITSQT
+85 RVALTIAET
-94 QNGIND
+94 QNGVND
-100 YLYNPKTG
+100 YLYNSKTG

-113 GEAALKRVSGQS
+113 GEAALKRESGKS
-125 LVDEANEWFRNLYS
+125 LIDEANTWLNDFTTEKIDALSNSNQRNLF
-139 EKVSELS
+139 
-146 NNNQRKLY
+146 NQNLINVR
-154 DQNMFTVQGQLNR
+154 GQLNR
-167 ITSQHLFTE
+167 IASQHLFTE
-176 SQKFQKTAF
+176 SQKFQKSAF
-185 EAEIDANSNSVNLN
+185 EAEIDANSSSVNLN

-210 AKINIASQNY
+210 VKINSASQDY
-220 GKSQGW
+220 GKGQGW

-248 LMQTNGAPSAI
+248 LMQNNGDSSAI
-259 PLYFKQYKDYMSP
+259 PKYFKQYKDYMSP
-272 QTQAKVGKLVQDN
+272 QTQAKVGKLIQDN

-296 YKEDPEELDK
+296 YKEDSEELDK

-333 AIGYRDAYDRNLV
+333 AIGYRDAYDRNIV
-346 AEAKRKDE
+346 AETKRKDE
-354 DGKKALGDFRK
+354 EGKKALGDFRK

-460 LAYSIKTGNPLTQAP
+460 LAYSIKTGNPLTQAL

-690 GEASFRQQL
+690 GEAAFRQQL

-710 GGSDREYFLDLP
+710 GGSDREFFLDLP

-734 FKNGSG
+734 FKNGGG
-740 YVMDSSDPKRKTR
+740 YVMDSTDPKRKTR

>member
-1 MHAIGYLCGDISVI
+1 
-15 DNPLS
+15 
-20 VALTMRIPQFTS
+20 MRIPQFTS
-32 QITEADIPNVQIS
+32 QVTEADIPNVQIS
-45 GGVTPGQAVDMVSN
+45 GGVMPGQAVDMVGN
-59 RVDGFANLANTVAN
+59 RVDGFVNLANTVAN
-73 KYKEYQEDSDKA
+73 KYKEYQDEADKA
-85 RVALITSQT
+85 RVAQTIAET
-94 QNGIND
+94 QNNVNE
-100 YLYNPKTG
+100 YLYHPETG

-113 GEAALKRVSGQS
+113 GEAALKRESGQS
-125 LVDEANEWFRNLYS
+125 LIDEANTWLANLSS
-139 EKVSELS
+139 EKINTLS
-146 NNNQRKLY
+146 NPSQRKLFN
-154 DQNMFTVQGQLNR
+154 QKMINVQEQLNR
-167 ITSQHLFTE
+167 IASHHLFTE

-185 EAEIDANSNSVNLN
+185 EAEIDANTSSVNLN

-210 AKINIASQNY
+210 TKINSASQDY
-220 GKSQGW
+220 GKTQGW

-234 VKEQQD
+234 VKDRQD

-248 LMQTNGAPSAI
+248 LMQTNGDPSAI
-259 PLYFKQYKDYMSP
+259 PSYFKQYKDYMSP
-272 QTQAKVGKLVQDN
+272 QTQAKVGKLIQDN
-285 NADVFMTEIIK
+285 NADIFMTEIIK
-296 YKEDPEELDK
+296 YKEDPEELDN
-306 YIVALQ
+306 YIGGLQ
-312 DPNSNFSQSVGAR
+312 DPKSKFSQSVGAR
-325 HIPTLLGR
+325 NIPTLLGR
-333 AIGYRDAYDRNLV
+333 AMSYRDAYDRNLV

-384 VEGTASQSEFDRI
+384 VEGTASQSGFEKL
-397 NRSLPVFQLLYSM
+397 NRSLPIFQLLYSM

-475 TTLIIQGDSKA
+475 TTLIIQGDSRA

-499 TNQAS
+499 TNLAS

-511 NPLSKQQQEEMKTFW
+511 NPLSKQQQEEMKSFW
-526 KSAPSNQK
+526 KSAPPNQR
-534 LQLVSN
+534 LHLVSN

-555 IQSITGTNNNTFRW
+555 IQSITGTSNNTFRW

-609 EYLRGITAPGKPD
+609 EYLLGITAPGKPD

-643 IPNKTEKSNSKKLDE
+643 IPNKTEKLDE

-678 RRESS
+678 RRETS

-722 LEQDTKNPYKYY
+722 LEQDTKNPYQYY

-740 YVMDSSDPKRKTR
+740 YVMDSTDPKRKTR

>member
-1 MHAIGYLCGDISVI
+1 AGEAASLVGNKTDSLVG
-15 DNPLS
+15 
-20 VALTMRIPQFTS
+20 ALNSGLNAYQAY
-32 QITEADIPNVQIS
+32 QDEA
-45 GGVTPGQAVDMVSN
+45 
-59 RVDGFANLANTVAN
+59 
-73 KYKEYQEDSDKA
+73 DKA
-85 RVALITSQT
+85 RVSQVIAEV
-94 QNGIND
+94 QNSVND

-113 GEAALKRVSGQS
+113 GEAALKRESGQS
-125 LVDEANEWFRNLYS
+125 LIDEANEWLVNLSS
-139 EKVSELS
+139 EKTNTLS
-146 NNNQRKLY
+146 NPSQRKLF
-154 DQNMFTVQGQLNR
+154 NKNLVNVRGQLNR

-185 EAEIDANSNSVNLN
+185 EAEIDANSSSVNLN

-210 AKINIASQNY
+210 AKINSASQDY
-220 GKSQGW
+220 GKTQGW

-248 LMQTNGAPSAI
+248 LMQTNGDSSAI

-272 QTQAKVGKLVQDN
+272 QTQAKVGKLIQDN

-296 YKEDPEELDK
+296 YKEDPEELDN

-312 DPNSNFSQSVGAR
+312 DPNSKFSQSVGAR

-354 DGKKALGDFRK
+354 DGKKALGDFKK

-526 KSAPSNQK
+526 KSAPPNQK

-586 VGQDLIDKGDV
+586 IGQDLIDKGDV
-597 KVDEALLTQKTT
+597 KVDDALLTQKTT

>member
-1 MHAIGYLCGDISVI
+1 
-15 DNPLS
+15 
-20 VALTMRIPQFTS
+20 MRIPQFNRQVS
-32 QITEADIPNVQIS
+32 DNSVPNVQVS
-45 GGVTPGQAVDMVSN
+45 GGMSAGEAASLVGNKTDSLVGALNSGLNAYQA
-59 RVDGFANLANTVAN
+59 
-73 KYKEYQEDSDKA
+73 YQDEADKA
-85 RVALITSQT
+85 RVSQVIAEV
-94 QNGIND
+94 QNSVND

-113 GEAALKRVSGQS
+113 GEAALKRESGQS
-125 LVDEANEWFRNLYS
+125 LIDEANEWLVNLSS
-139 EKVSELS
+139 EKTNTLS
-146 NNNQRKLY
+146 NPSQRKLF
-154 DQNMFTVQGQLNR
+154 NKNLVNVRGQLNR
-167 ITSQHLFTE
+167 IASQHLFTE

-185 EAEIDANSNSVNLN
+185 EAEIDANSSSVNLN

-210 AKINIASQNY
+210 AKINSASQDY
-220 GKSQGW
+220 GKTQGW
-226 NQQQIDLF
+226 NQQQVDLF
-234 VKEQQD
+234 TKEQYD

-248 LMQTNGAPSAI
+248 LMQTNGDSSAI

-423 SDAKTKKSDNPQDVK
+423 SDAKTKKSDHPQDVK

-526 KSAPSNQK
+526 KSAPPNQK

>member
-1 MHAIGYLCGDISVI
+1 
-15 DNPLS
+15 
-20 VALTMRIPQFTS
+20 MRIPQFNRQVS
-32 QITEADIPNVQIS
+32 DNSVPNVQVNGGMSAGEAASLVGNKTDSLIGALNS
-45 GGVTPGQAVDMVSN
+45 GLNAYQA
-59 RVDGFANLANTVAN
+59 
-73 KYKEYQEDSDKA
+73 YQDEADKA
-85 RVALITSQT
+85 RVSQVIAEV
-94 QNGIND
+94 QNSVND

-113 GEAALKRVSGQS
+113 GEAALKRESGQS
-125 LVDEANEWFRNLYS
+125 LIDEANEWLVNLSS
-139 EKVSELS
+139 EKTNTLS
-146 NNNQRKLY
+146 NPSQRKLF
-154 DQNMFTVQGQLNR
+154 NKNLVNVRGQLNR

-185 EAEIDANSNSVNLN
+185 EAEIDANSSSVNLN

-210 AKINIASQNY
+210 AKINSASQDY
-220 GKSQGW
+220 GKTQGW

-248 LMQTNGAPSAI
+248 LMQTNGDPSAI

-423 SDAKTKKSDNPQDVK
+423 SDAKTKKSDHPQDVK

-526 KSAPSNQK
+526 KSAPPNQK

-569 AAALNNRGLKDI
+569 AATLNNRGIKDI

-586 VGQDLIDKGDV
+586 VGQELIDKGDV

-740 YVMDSSDPKRKTR
+740 YVMDSSDPKRETR

>member
-1 MHAIGYLCGDISVI
+1 
-15 DNPLS
+15 
-20 VALTMRIPQFTS
+20 MRIPQFNRQVS
-32 QITEADIPNVQIS
+32 DNSVPNVQVNGGMSAGEAASLVGNKTDSLIGALNS
-45 GGVTPGQAVDMVSN
+45 GLNAYQA
-59 RVDGFANLANTVAN
+59 
-73 KYKEYQEDSDKA
+73 YQDEADKA
-85 RVALITSQT
+85 RVSQVIAEV
-94 QNGIND
+94 QNSVND

-113 GEAALKRVSGQS
+113 GEAALKRESGQS
-125 LVDEANEWFRNLYS
+125 LIDEANEWLVNLSS
-139 EKVSELS
+139 EKTNTLS
-146 NNNQRKLY
+146 NPSQRKLF
-154 DQNMFTVQGQLNR
+154 NKNLVNVRGQLNR

-185 EAEIDANSNSVNLN
+185 EAEIDANSSSVNLN

-210 AKINIASQNY
+210 AKINSASQDY
-220 GKSQGW
+220 GKTQGW

-248 LMQTNGAPSAI
+248 LMQTNGDSSAI

-423 SDAKTKKSDNPQDVK
+423 SDAKTKKSDHPQDVK

-526 KSAPSNQK
+526 KSAPPNQK

-555 IQSITGTNNNTFRW
+555 IQSIAGTNNNTFRW

-597 KVDEALLTQKTT
+597 KVDEALLTQRTT

>member
-1 MHAIGYLCGDISVI
+1 
-15 DNPLS
+15 
-20 VALTMRIPQFTS
+20 MRIPQFNRQVS
-32 QITEADIPNVQIS
+32 DNSVPNVQVNGGMSAGEAASLVGNKTDSLIGALNS
-45 GGVTPGQAVDMVSN
+45 GLNAYQA
-59 RVDGFANLANTVAN
+59 
-73 KYKEYQEDSDKA
+73 YQDEADKA
-85 RVALITSQT
+85 RVSQVIAEV
-94 QNGIND
+94 QNSVND

-113 GEAALKRVSGQS
+113 GEAALKRESGQS
-125 LVDEANEWFRNLYS
+125 LIDEANEWLVNLSS
-139 EKVSELS
+139 EKTNTLS
-146 NNNQRKLY
+146 NPSQRKLF
-154 DQNMFTVQGQLNR
+154 NKNLVNVRGQLNR

-185 EAEIDANSNSVNLN
+185 EAEIDANSSSVNLN

-210 AKINIASQNY
+210 AKINSASQNY
-220 GKSQGW
+220 GKTQGW

-240 KALLGAIN
+240 KALLGAIS
-248 LMQTNGAPSAI
+248 LMQTNGDSSAI

-423 SDAKTKKSDNPQDVK
+423 SDAKTKKSDHPQDVK

-526 KSAPSNQK
+526 KSAPPNQK